1 MIDFVG
7 KRRWFFLISAILIIV
22 GIISLAVFGLKWGVD
37 FSSGTAITLQFE
49 KEVDLGQL
57 RQRLADLGYDTA
69 TIQPAGE
76 KEFFIRL
83 QEMSSD
89 QYSQL
94 KEGLEV
100 GLASNITDSSIFTV
114 SPIIAAATIRN
125 TGIAVIIASIGIL
138 LYISWAFRK
147 MPKPFRWGTCAILA
161 LFHDLIIV
169 IAIFSIL
176 GWAAGIEVDALFV
189 TGVLAVVGVSVNNI
203 VVVFDRIRENLKRG
217 VSSEFEVVANIGIM
231 ESVGRSLNTG
241 LATLF
246 VIVALYL
253 IGGVTIRNLILA
265 LLVGITTGI
274 YSSLCI
280 AGQLLVVWEKGEWS
294 ALLPWPRRAAR
305 PELPGQLSIPKP

>member
-7 KRRWFFLISAILIIV
+7 KKHWFFLISAILIIS
-22 GIISLAVFGLKWGVD
+22 GIIFLAVFGLKWGVD
-37 FSSGTAITLQFE
+37 FSTGTAITLRFE
-49 KEVDLGQL
+49 KQVELSQL
-57 RQRLADLGYDTA
+57 RQELADLGYDSA
-69 TIQPAGE
+69 KPQPNKDVVG
-76 KEFFIRL
+76 EFFIRL
-83 QEMSSD
+83 PAISFD
-89 QYSQL
+89 QYTQL
-94 KEGLEV
+94 KAGLEA
-100 GLASNITDSSIFTV
+100 GLATNITDSSLYTV
-114 SPIIAAATIRN
+114 TATVAMATVRNTAIAVAIAA
-125 TGIAVIIASIGIL
+125 IGIL

-147 MPKPFRWGTCAILA
+147 MPKPIRWGICAILA
-161 LFHDLIIV
+161 LLHDLVIV

-176 GWAAGIEVDALFV
+176 GWATGMEVDSLFV
-189 TGVLAVVGVSVNNI
+189 AGVLAIVGISVNNI

-217 VSSEFEVVANIGIM
+217 ISSDFEVVANCGIM

-253 IGGVTIRNLILA
+253 LGGVTIRTLILA

-294 ALLPWPRRAAR
+294 ALLPWAKRTA
-305 PELPGQLSIPKP
+305 

>member
-7 KRRWFFLISAILIIV
+7 KKHWFFLISAILIIS
-22 GIISLAVFGLKWGVD
+22 GIIFLAVFGLKWGVD
-37 FSSGTAITLQFE
+37 FSTGTAITLRFE
-49 KEVDLGQL
+49 KQVELSQL
-57 RQRLADLGYDTA
+57 RQELADLGYSGTKP
-69 TIQPAGE
+69 QPNKDVVG
-76 KEFFIRL
+76 EFFIRL
-83 QEMSSD
+83 PAISFD
-89 QYSQL
+89 QYTQL
-94 KEGLEV
+94 KAGLEA
-100 GLASNITDSSIFTV
+100 GLATNITDSSLYTV
-114 SPIIAAATIRN
+114 TATVAMATVRNTAIAVAIAA
-125 TGIAVIIASIGIL
+125 IGIL

-147 MPKPFRWGTCAILA
+147 MPKPIRWGICAILA
-161 LFHDLIIV
+161 LLHDLVIV

-176 GWAAGIEVDALFV
+176 GWATGMEVDSLFV
-189 TGVLAVVGVSVNNI
+189 AGVLAIVGISVNNI

-217 VSSEFEVVANIGIM
+217 ISSDFEVVANCGIM

-253 IGGVTIRNLILA
+253 LGGVTIRTLILA

-294 ALLPWPRRAAR
+294 ALLPWAKRTA
-305 PELPGQLSIPKP
+305 

>member
-7 KRRWFFLISAILIIV
+7 KRRWFFLISAILIII
-22 GIISLAVFGLKWGVD
+22 GIISMAVFGLKWGVD

-49 KEVDLGQL
+49 KEVELGQL
-57 RQRLADLGYDTA
+57 RQQLADLGYDTA

-76 KEFFIRL
+76 TEFFIRV
-83 QEMSSD
+83 QEISSD
-89 QYSQL
+89 QYAQL

-100 GLASNITDSSIFTV
+100 GLASNITDSSVFTV
-114 SPIIAAATIRN
+114 SPIIAAATVRN
-125 TGIAVIIASIGIL
+125 TGIAIIIASIGIL
-138 LYISWAFRK
+138 LYVSWAFRK
-147 MPKPFRWGTCAILA
+147 MPKPFRWGICAILA
-161 LFHDLIIV
+161 LFHDLVIV

-176 GWAAGIEVDALFV
+176 GWAAGMEVDALFV

-203 VVVFDRIRENLKRG
+203 VVVFDRIRENSKRG
-217 VSSEFEVVANIGIM
+217 VSGDFEVVANCGIM
-231 ESVGRSLNTG
+231 ESVGRSMNTG

-253 IGGVTIRNLILA
+253 LGGVTIRNLILA

-280 AGQLLVVWEKGEWS
+280 AGQLLVVWEKGDWS
-294 ALLPWPRRAAR
+294 ALLPWPKRAS
-305 PELPGQLSIPKP
+305 Q

>member
-7 KRRWFFLISAILIIV
+7 KKHWFFLISAILIIL

-49 KEVDLGQL
+49 KEVDLAQL
-57 RQRLADLGYDTA
+57 RQQLTDLGYDRA
-69 TIQPAGE
+69 TIQPTAE
-76 KEFFIRL
+76 AEFFIRL
-83 QEMSSD
+83 QEISSEE
-89 QYSQL
+89 YTQL
-94 KEGLEV
+94 KEGLEA
-100 GLASNITDSSIFTV
+100 GLATNITDSNLYTV
-114 SPIIAAATIRN
+114 SATIAMATVRN
-125 TGIAVIIASIGIL
+125 TVIAVVIASIGIL

-147 MPKPFRWGTCAILA
+147 MPKPIRWGTCAILA
-161 LFHDLIIV
+161 LLHDLVIV

-176 GWAAGIEVDALFV
+176 GWAAGMEVDSLFV
-189 TGVLAVVGVSVNNI
+189 TGVLGVVGISVNNI

-217 VSSEFEVVANIGIM
+217 VSSDFGVVANCGIM

-253 IGGVTIRNLILA
+253 LGGATIHTLILA

-294 ALLPWPRRAAR
+294 ALLPWARRPA
-305 PELPGQLSIPKP
+305 

>member
-7 KRRWFFLISAILIIV
+7 KKHWFFLISFILIIS

-37 FSSGTAITLQFE
+37 FSSGTAITLRFE

-57 RQRLADLGYDTA
+57 RQELADLGYSTSP
-69 TIQPAGE
+69 QPNKDVVG
-76 KEFFIRL
+76 EFFISL
-83 QEMSSD
+83 PEISSD
-89 QYSQL
+89 QYNQL
-94 KEGLEV
+94 KAGLEA
-100 GLASNITDSSIFTV
+100 GLGTNITDSSIYTV
-114 SPIIAAATIRN
+114 SPMVAMATVRN
-125 TGIAVIIASIGIL
+125 TFIAVIIASIGIL

-147 MPKPFRWGTCAILA
+147 MPKPFRWGICAILA
-161 LFHDLIIV
+161 LLHDLIIV
-169 IAIFSIL
+169 IAVFSIL
-176 GWAAGIEVDALFV
+176 GWATGMEVDSLFV
-189 TGVLAVVGVSVNNI
+189 AGVLAIVGVSVNNI

-217 VSSEFEVVANIGIM
+217 VSSDFEVVANCGIM

-253 IGGVTIRNLILA
+253 LGGVTIRTLILA

-294 ALLPWPRRAAR
+294 ALLPWAKRTA
-305 PELPGQLSIPKP
+305 

>member
-7 KRRWFFLISAILIIV
+7 RRYWFFLISAILIIS
-22 GIISLAVFGLKWGVD
+22 GIISLAIFGLKWGVD

-49 KEVDLGQL
+49 KEVELGQL
-57 RQRLADLGYDTA
+57 RQELADLGYDSA

-76 KEFFIRL
+76 GEFFIRL
-83 QEMSSD
+83 QEISSAK
-89 QYSQL
+89 YTQL
-94 KEGLEV
+94 KEGLAA
-100 GLASNITDSSIFTV
+100 GLATNITDSSLFTV
-114 SPIIAAATIRN
+114 SPIIAAATVRN
-125 TGIAVIIASIGIL
+125 TAIAVIIASIGIL

-147 MPKPFRWGTCAILA
+147 MPKPIRWGICAVLA
-161 LFHDLIIV
+161 LLHDLVIV

-176 GWAAGIEVDALFV
+176 GWAAGMEVDALFV
-189 TGVLAVVGVSVNNI
+189 MGVLAVVGVSVNNI

-217 VSSEFEVVANIGIM
+217 VSSDFEVVANCGIM

-253 IGGVTIRNLILA
+253 LGGVTIRNLIVV

-280 AGQLLVVWEKGEWS
+280 AGQLLVVWDKGEWGKLFSWLPS
-294 ALLPWPRRAAR
+294 AKRA
-305 PELPGQLSIPKP
+305 S

>member
-7 KRRWFFLISAILIIV
+7 KKHWFFLISAILIIA
-22 GIISLAVFGLKWGVD
+22 GIISLAVFGLKWGID

-49 KEVDLGQL
+49 KEVELSQL
-57 RQRLADLGYDTA
+57 RQELAGLGYGSA
-69 TIQPAGE
+69 TIQPAAGGE
-76 KEFFIRL
+76 FLIRL
-83 QEMSSD
+83 PEISSD
-89 QYSQL
+89 EYNQL
-94 KEGLEV
+94 KAGLEA
-100 GLASNITDSSIFTV
+100 GLATNITDSSLYTV
-114 SPIIAAATIRN
+114 SPIIAAGTVRN
-125 TGIAVIIASIGIL
+125 TVIAVAIAAIGIL

-147 MPKPFRWGTCAILA
+147 MPKPIRWGICAVLA
-161 LFHDLIIV
+161 LLHDLIIV
-169 IAIFSIL
+169 IGVFSIL
-176 GWAAGIEVDALFV
+176 GWAAGMEVDALFI
-189 TGVLAVVGVSVNNI
+189 TGVLAVIGVSVNNI

-217 VSSEFEVVANIGIM
+217 VSSDFEVVANCGIM

-253 IGGVTIRNLILA
+253 LGGVTIRTLILA

-294 ALLPWPRRAAR
+294 ALLPWAKRTA
-305 PELPGQLSIPKP
+305 

>member
-7 KRRWFFLISAILIIV
+7 KRYWFFLISAILIIS
-22 GIISLAVFGLKWGVD
+22 GIISLAIFGLKWGVD

-49 KEVDLGQL
+49 KEVELGQL
-57 RQRLADLGYDTA
+57 RQELADLGYDSA
-69 TIQPAGE
+69 TIQPADKG
-76 KEFFIRL
+76 EFFIRL
-83 QEMSSD
+83 QEISSD
-89 QYSQL
+89 EYTQL
-94 KEGLEV
+94 KEGLAA
-100 GLASNITDSSIFTV
+100 GLATNITDSSLFTV
-114 SPIIAAATIRN
+114 SPIIAAATVRN
-125 TGIAVIIASIGIL
+125 TAIAVIIASISIL

-147 MPKPFRWGTCAILA
+147 MPKPIRWGTCAVLA
-161 LFHDLIIV
+161 LLHDLVIV

-176 GWAAGIEVDALFV
+176 GWAASIEVDALFV

-217 VSSEFEVVANIGIM
+217 VSSDFEVVANCGIM

-253 IGGVTIRNLILA
+253 LGGVTIRNLILA

-280 AGQLLVVWEKGEWS
+280 AGQLLVVWDKGEWGKFFS
-294 ALLPWPRRAAR
+294 WLPFAKRA
-305 PELPGQLSIPKP
+305 S